1 MQTMLFIGGEW
12 RPASD
17 GGTFPVLDPATEKSI
32 TEVSNATA
40 EDVTSAVHVAYTAGK
55 DWAKKL
61 PRERAEVLRNAFN
74 LLTECKQEIAELMTL
89 ENGKALE
96 DSLSEAD
103 YACLLYTSP
112 SQRDKMQ
119 YLIPSYA

>member
-17 GGTFPVLDPATEKSI
+17 GGTFPVVDPATEKSI

-61 PRERAEVLRNAFN
+61 KEFESKRKDEPIKAGRFVG
-74 LLTECKQEIAELMTL
+74 LM
-89 ENGKALE
+89 
-96 DSLSEAD
+96 
-103 YACLLYTSP
+103 
-112 SQRDKMQ
+112 
-119 YLIPSYA
+119 